1 MFLSS
6 LCMILGYELIFFT
19 AFSKTYAI
27 THLGDKDNFME
38 RIFRFMT
45 LEKALL
51 FGATIVIVSILSFLA
66 IFIGWIENNLGNLNQ
81 TKNLIIALTFAI
93 IGIQTITGAFMIS
106 ILGIKE
112 K

>member
-1 MFLSS
+1 
-6 LCMILGYELIFFT
+6 MILGYELIFFT
-19 AFSKTYAI
+19 GFSKTYAI
-27 THLGDKDNFME
+27 THLGDRDNFME
-38 RIFRFMT
+38 KIFRFMT

-51 FGATIVIVSILSFLA
+51 FGSIVVIVSIITFLS

-93 IGIQTITGAFMIS
+93 IGVQTITGSFMIS